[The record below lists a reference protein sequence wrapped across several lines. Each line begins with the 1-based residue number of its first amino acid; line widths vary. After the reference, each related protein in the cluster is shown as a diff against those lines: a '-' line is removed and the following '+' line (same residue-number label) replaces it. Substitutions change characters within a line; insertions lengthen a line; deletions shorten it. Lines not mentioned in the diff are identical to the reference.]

1 MNIIFK
7 QSYTVNLLTRNLY
20 AESEYPGALKNSI
33 ACMNIST
40 LRLKTICSAEYKGN
54 CTVIKQKLLEE
65 RYFEHNLTKQIGKV
79 DLIKQK

>member
-1 MNIIFK
+1 M
-7 QSYTVNLLTRNLY
+7 TRNLY
-20 AESEYPGALKNSI
+20 AESEYPGALKNI

-40 LRLKTICSAEYKGN
+40 LRLKTICSAEYQGN

-65 RYFEHNLTKQIGKV
+65 RYFEDNLTKQIGKV